1 MDSISTAILLLLLA
15 LVCLLLTLSSRDK
28 RKLPPG
34 PRPLP
39 LLGNLLLLRSQN
51 MLTSLTQLSKEYGSV
66 YTAHLGPRRV
76 VVLSGYQA
84 VKEALVDQGEEF
96 SGRGDYPVFFNFTK
110 GNGIAFSN
118 GDRWKVLRRFSI
130 QILRNF
136 GMGKR
141 SIEERILEEGSFL
154 LAELRKTE
162 GEPFDPTFVLSRS
175 VSNIICSV
183 LFGSRFDYDDERLL
197 TVIRLINDNFQIM
210 SSPWGELYNIFPS
223 LLDWVPGPHQRI
235 FQNFKRLRD
244 LIAHS
249 VHDHQAS
256 LDPRS
261 PRDFI
266 DCFLTKMAEEKEDP
280 LSHFHMDTLLMTT
293 HNLLFGGTETVGT
306 TLRHAFLA
314 LMKYP
319 KVQAR
324 VQEEIDLVVG
334 RTRLPTLEDRAAMP
348 YTDAVI
354 HEVQRFADI
363 IPMNLPHRVIRDTAF
378 RGFLIPKGTDIIT
391 LLNTVHYDPSQFL
404 TPQEFNPEHFLD
416 ANQSFKKSP
425 AFMPFSAGE
434 GRKQSLSG
442 PISTY
447 IPHPN
452 STCQILSL
460 LPSTHSQLWRYRD
473 IHSSS
478 QLCAYRAPS
487 VPGRVAGAHGALSVP
502 HRHPAELLAAAAG
515 CARGHRP
522 DPAQLRSRQF
532 AAAFPAVPV
541 PALTLQPFRIRL

>member
-66 YTAHLGPRRV
+66 YTVHLGPRRV

-110 GNGIAFSN
+110 GNGKHRLLQW
-118 GDRWKVLRRFSI
+118 DRWK
-130 QILRNF
+130 
-136 GMGKR
+136 KH
-141 SIEERILEEGSFL
+141 EERILEEAASAGR
-154 LAELRKTE
+154 AAKTE

-266 DCFLTKMAEEKEDP
+266 DCFLTKTAEEKEDP

-378 RGFLIPKGTDIIT
+378 RGFLIPKVPGHRFIIT
-391 LLNTVHYDPSQFL
+391 LLNTVHYDPAVL
-404 TPQEFNPEHFLD
+404 TPRITSSYLTTAPHPATPAGRRLCLGESLARMELFLYLT
-416 ANQSFKKSP
+416 AILQSFSLQP
-425 AFMPFSAGE
+425 LGAPEDIDLTPLSSGLGNLPRPF
-434 GRKQSLSG
+434 
-442 PISTY
+442 
-447 IPHPN
+447 
-452 STCQILSL
+452 
-460 LPSTHSQLWRYRD
+460 
-473 IHSSS
+473 
-478 QLCAYRAPS
+478 QLCLCPR
-487 VPGRVAGAHGALSVP
+487 
-502 HRHPAELLAAAAG
+502 
-515 CARGHRP
+515 
-522 DPAQLRSRQF
+522 
-532 AAAFPAVPV
+532 
-541 PALTLQPFRIRL
+541 